1 MDILGPSQQRGYVP
15 LERSRLKLPRVD
27 PSETLTPLNLLGARP
42 ADVAPIANAGGGS
55 EAAKPTDLLIR
66 GLFERLP
73 KPDEVWS
80 LEDRA
85 RWLRT
90 AASIFAL
97 VYRAGEGE
105 EGEIDIVPVKQAS
118 AIAPIKSDPGA

>member
-1 MDILGPSQQRGYVP
+1 M
-15 LERSRLKLPRVD
+15 
-27 PSETLTPLNLLGARP
+27 
-42 ADVAPIANAGGGS
+42 NAGGGS
-55 EAAKPTDLLIR
+55 ETAKPTDLLIR

-80 LEDRA
+80 LEDRT

-105 EGEIDIVPVKQAS
+105 EGEIDIGPVKQAS

>member
-27 PSETLTPLNLLGARP
+27 PSELTPLNLLGARP
-42 ADVAPIANAGGGS
+42 ADVAPVVNAGGGS

-80 LEDRA
+80 LEDRT

-105 EGEIDIVPVKQAS
+105 EGEIDIGPVKQAS